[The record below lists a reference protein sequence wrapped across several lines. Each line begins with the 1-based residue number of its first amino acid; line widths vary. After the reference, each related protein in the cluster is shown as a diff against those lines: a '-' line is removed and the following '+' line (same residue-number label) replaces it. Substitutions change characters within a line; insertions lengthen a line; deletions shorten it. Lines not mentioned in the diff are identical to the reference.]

1 MKIDLESVG
10 LPPIEQWKK
19 SEHNPDSLFTRPTDV
34 FWREWRKNRRQF
46 DDCGIWLKKYKV
58 WTVRINKHDAD
69 FFVA

>member
-34 FWREWRKNRRQF
+34 F
-46 DDCGIWLKKYKV
+46 
-58 WTVRINKHDAD
+58 
-69 FFVA
+69 